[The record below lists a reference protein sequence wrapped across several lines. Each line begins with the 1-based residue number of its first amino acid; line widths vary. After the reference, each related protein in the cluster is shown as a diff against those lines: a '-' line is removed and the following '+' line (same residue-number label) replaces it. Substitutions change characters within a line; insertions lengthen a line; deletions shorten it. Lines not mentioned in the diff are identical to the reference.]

1 MHYVKQFNINGV
13 DTKQVACIELQ
24 GKPNAATEGAL
35 GVLGIDMT
43 SPLHDVYKCVAVNGS
58 IYTWELLSSGTCVMS
73 SIITGAGEELV
84 EFPYNKL
91 KTVANYIVK
100 VGDVIIDKE
109 GYLYQV
115 ESLKNT
121 SCMAG
126 YNGTQIVSGMPKV
139 GEVDNG
145 KILSVVDG
153 CHAFVNVEES
163 SVGQYVDES
172 VTELAEEVDN
182 TYAKTADLKNGT
194 ITVNKAT
201 SATYAT
207 RDASGTLITS
217 YAKKSELT
225 SGAIEVA
232 KATSATQD
240 GSGNDIENT
249 YAKKVDL
256 ENGTLPVSATKL
268 TALYQHTISF
278 TLPVY
283 NLIGDTSSYGSITY
297 FTTITSPD
305 DTIDGETIAK
315 TIVLESGE
323 RHISGYLQKGTDEAF
338 PIQGY
343 SKMNYSSGYYSFKYL
358 RNGSWLTGEYIRVP
372 EIVSRVKTTKIY

>member
-13 DTKQVACIELQ
+13 DTRQVACIELQ

-73 SIITGAGEELV
+73 SIMTGAGEELV
-84 EFPYNKL
+84 EFPYDKL

-153 CHAFVNVEES
+153 CHAFVEVEGS

-172 VTELAEEVDN
+172 VAGLAGEVDN

-194 ITVNKAT
+194 ITVKKAT
-201 SATYAT
+201 Q
-207 RDASGTLITS
+207 DADGYNISS
-217 YAKKSELT
+217 YYAKKSQLT
-225 SGAIEVA
+225 GGTITVKKATQDASGNVIEETYAKTTDLTGGTTVVA
-232 KATSATQD
+232 KATNANEANYLSLTYSSAKTYIQNVSTSGTSVTLTKD
-240 GSGNDIENT
+240 RVYIITAKIGSDSTTRENFVLMNPYQADHWMT
-249 YAKKVDL
+249 AVPNTIYSTPSKSGCYCKFSGSDRT
-256 ENGTLPVSATKL
+256 GTLTFYESSN
-268 TALYQHTISF
+268 TA
-278 TLPVY
+278 VK
-283 NLIGDTSSYGSITY
+283 
-297 FTTITSPD
+297 
-305 DTIDGETIAK
+305 A
-315 TIVLESGE
+315 
-323 RHISGYLQKGTDEAF
+323 
-338 PIQGY
+338 
-343 SKMNYSSGYYSFKYL
+343 
-358 RNGSWLTGEYIRVP
+358 EYVVIR
-372 EIVSRVKTTKIY
+372 EI